1 MSNAEIV
8 PIGDK
13 RVATSTDF
21 ESPGDRLIAMAVET
35 GADVDKLEKLIALKN
50 QEEERAARRAFDVHF
65 TAMQAEFTA
74 VAKGKQGHGYK
85 YCPIEVLQ
93 KHYNGAIT
101 SHGFSY
107 RWREEA
113 IDLGKRCIMR
123 ISGWGHAEENTFDIP
138 VLAGTNRMN
147 DVQAAGAMSTY
158 GRRYTFVAGFGV
170 IIEDEDDDAG
180 SLPRHYP
187 STTTVQRAP
196 KAAPPPGDI
205 RQCRRDIEGLIER
218 YQSLISEQIIDA
230 VKLDMESAKT
240 YPEMHS
246 IYVDLKSAGEKKEK
260 EEESASDT
268 KGEAFKKAAA
278 AYADKENA
286 GETEDIVAIKEKQD
300 RAEQGKPSLMDKVEA
315 KVEENKGGGEPELGI
330 F

>member
-8 PIGDK
+8 PVGDK
-13 RVATSTDF
+13 RVAMSTDF
-21 ESPGDRLIAMAVET
+21 ESPGDRLIAMAVEN

-50 QEEERAARRAFDVHF
+50 QEEERAARRAFDVNF
-65 TAMQAEFTA
+65 TAMQAEFTP
-74 VAKGKQGHGYK
+74 VGKSKKGHGYK
-85 YCPIEVLQ
+85 YAPIETLQ
-93 KHYNGAIT
+93 KHHNASIT
-101 SHGFSY
+101 AHGFSY

-113 IDLGKRCIMR
+113 IKAGKRCIMR
-123 ISGWGHAEENTFDIP
+123 ISGWGHSEENSFDIP
-138 VLAGTNRMN
+138 PLEGTDRMN
-147 DVQAAGAMSTY
+147 EVQVVGAMSTY
-158 GRRYTFVAGFGV
+158 GRRYTFISGFGI
-170 IIEDEDDDAG
+170 IIEDEDDDMG
-180 SLPRHYP
+180 S
-187 STTTVQRAP
+187 V
-196 KAAPPPGDI
+196 PPARKRNAQPVGDI

-218 YQSLISEQIIDA
+218 YQALISEQIIDA

-260 EEESASDT
+260 EEATPDT